1 MARKTDSRRESP
13 LTANQQSA
21 DVDVTLDRL
30 LGALP
35 EQNDLVPLR
44 QALLRASVTDAARA
58 WARSSAYATVDKRV
72 VGSDALRSAVAEAR
86 MAEHARVD
94 ALYDAVGEALE
105 YAASGNDLAAAMRLI
120 AIGEAAEAEENYR
133 TATAYYQVA
142 ARFSESLADRR
153 ARILALRRLARANA
167 ALGDVDQ
174 AIALFG
180 VALDQAVTADDGEA
194 RIYILLGLGNIM
206 GFQGRWKVGLEK
218 YEAAIALCGE
228 SFPRLR
234 AQIVANMAVMCR
246 ELGDLGQSAAYLD
259 EAAGTWADMTPG
271 EQSVWY
277 NNRGLL
283 MLDRGDTVAAETLFR
298 QALETAG
305 SDFDRAMVLDNLAEL
320 AIRQDN
326 LSEAEGF
333 ARAAEDLALRAASP
347 RALAEIYTRLGKI
360 FRLRSDLNGVTFF
373 EKALEICRGRRYPL
387 IEANAY
393 LEYGIFRRTLGD
405 TEEARSYIERAREL
419 CADIGATELERSAS
433 AHLAQ
438 I

>member
-1 MARKTDSRRESP
+1 MVRKTPTPRELP
-13 LTANQQSA
+13 LTASQPA
-21 DVDVTLDRL
+21 DVEVTLDRL

-72 VGSDALRSAVAEAR
+72 IAADALRSAIADAR
-86 MAEHARVD
+86 SVEHTRVEG
-94 ALYDAVGEALE
+94 LYDSIGEALE
-105 YAASGNDLAAAMRLI
+105 YAASGNDLAAAMRLV

-133 TATAYYQVA
+133 TASAYYEVA

-153 ARILALRRLARANA
+153 ARILALRRLARASA
-167 ALGDVDQ
+167 SLGDVER
-174 AIALFG
+174 AISLFG
-180 VALDQAVTADDGEA
+180 VALDQALSAEDTEA

-206 GFQGRWKVGLEK
+206 GFQGRWKLGAEY
-218 YEAAIALCGE
+218 YESAIELCADQY
-228 SFPRLR
+228 PRLR
-234 AQIVANMAVMCR
+234 SQIMANLAVMHR
-246 ELGDLGQSAAYLD
+246 ELGHLDQSAEYLD
-259 EAAGTWADMTPG
+259 TVAESWAEMAPG

-283 MLDRGDTVAAETLFR
+283 ALDRGDTAAAETLFR
-298 QALETAG
+298 QAFETAG

-320 AIRQDN
+320 SIRQDN
-326 LSEAEGF
+326 LSDAESY

-347 RALAEIYTRLGKI
+347 RALAEIYTRLGKV

-373 EKALEICRGRRYPL
+373 EKALEICRGRQYPL

-405 TEEARSYIERAREL
+405 IEEARSYIERARQL
-419 CADIGATELERSAS
+419 CAEIGAAELERIAS
-433 AHLAQ
+433 EQLAT

>member
-1 MARKTDSRRESP
+1 MARKTASTRESP
-13 LTANQQSA
+13 LTGPAN
-21 DVDVTLDRL
+21 VEVTLDRL

-44 QALLRASVTDAARA
+44 RELLRASVTDAARA

-72 VGSDALRSAVAEAR
+72 IGADALRSAVADAR
-86 MAEHARVD
+86 GAEHARVD
-94 ALYDAVGEALE
+94 ALYDALAEALE
-105 YAASGNDLAAAMRLI
+105 YAASGNELAAAMRLI
-120 AIGEAAEAEENYR
+120 AVGEAAEVEENYR
-133 TATAYYQVA
+133 TASAYYEVA

-167 ALGDVDQ
+167 ALGDVDK

-180 VALDQAVTADDGEA
+180 VSLDQAVAAGDVEA
-194 RIYILLGLGNIM
+194 QIFILLGLGNIM
-206 GFQGRWKVGLEK
+206 GFQGRWQLGADH
-218 YEAAIALCGE
+218 YESAIELCGTQ
-228 SFPRLR
+228 FPRLR
-234 AQIVANMAVMCR
+234 SQIMANLAVMHR
-246 ELGDLGQSAAYLD
+246 ELGDLDRATAYLD
-259 EAAGTWADMTPG
+259 AVAESWDEMAPG

-283 MLDRGDTVAAETLFR
+283 MLDRADTVTAETLFR

-305 SDFDRAMVLDNLAEL
+305 NDFDRAMVLDNLAEL
-320 AIRQDN
+320 SIRQEN
-326 LSEAEGF
+326 LSDAESY
-333 ARAAEDLALRAASP
+333 ARAAEELALRAASP

-405 TEEARSYIERAREL
+405 TEEARTYIERARQL
-419 CADIGATELERSAS
+419 CAEIGAAQLERIAS
-433 AHLAQ
+433 EHLSQ

>member
-1 MARKTDSRRESP
+1 MARKTASQRESP
-13 LTANQQSA
+13 LTASHSA
-21 DVDVTLDRL
+21 DAEVTLDRL

-44 QALLRASVTDAARA
+44 RALLRASVTDAARA

-72 VGSDALRSAVAEAR
+72 IDADALRSAVADAR
-86 MAEHARVD
+86 SVEHARLD
-94 ALYDAVGEALE
+94 ALYDAIAEALE
-105 YAASGNDLAAAMRLI
+105 YAAEGNDPACAMRLI

-133 TATAYYQVA
+133 TASAYYEVA

-167 ALGDVDQ
+167 ALGDVDK
-174 AIALFG
+174 AISLFG
-180 VALDQAVTADDGEA
+180 VSLDQAITAGDVEA
-194 RIYILLGLGNIM
+194 QIFILLGLGNIM
-206 GFQGRWKVGLEK
+206 GFQGRWNLGVNH
-218 YEAAIALCGE
+218 YEAAIALCGTE
-228 SFPRLR
+228 YPRLR
-234 AQIVANMAVMCR
+234 AQIMANLAVMHR
-246 ELGDLGQSAAYLD
+246 ELGDLDQSASYLD
-259 EAAGTWADMTPG
+259 AVAESWAEMAPG
-271 EQSVWY
+271 EQSVWF

-283 MLDRGDTVAAETLFR
+283 MLDRGDTTAAETLFR

-320 AIRQDN
+320 SIRQEN
-326 LSEAEGF
+326 LPDAEAY
-333 ARAAEDLALRAASP
+333 ARAAEDLALRAGSP

-405 TEEARSYIERAREL
+405 TEEARSYIERARQL
-419 CADIGATELERSAS
+419 CAELGAAELERSAS
-433 AHLAQ
+433 DQLAQ

>member
-1 MARKTDSRRESP
+1 MT
-13 LTANQQSA
+13 
-21 DVDVTLDRL
+21 VGRL

-72 VGSDALRSAVAEAR
+72 VGSDALRSAVADAR
-86 MAEHARVD
+86 TAEHARVD
-94 ALYDAVGEALE
+94 ALYDAIGEAME

-133 TATAYYQVA
+133 TATAYYEVA

-167 ALGDVDQ
+167 ALGDIDQ

-180 VALDQAVTADDGEA
+180 VALDQAVTADDEEA
-194 RIYILLGLGNIM
+194 RIFILLGLGNIM
-206 GFQGRWKVGLEK
+206 GFQGRWKLGLEK

-234 AQIVANMAVMCR
+234 AQIVTNMAVMCR

-259 EAAGTWADMTPG
+259 EAATTWADMPAR

-320 AIRQDN
+320 SIRQDN
-326 LSEAEGF
+326 LSDAEGF

-405 TEEARSYIERAREL
+405 TEEARSYIERAGEL

-433 AHLAQ
+433 TQLAQ